1 MKTTADRL
9 VDDYLKRLS
18 HELRDL
24 PRTRRRELVD
34 DIASHIDEAR
44 GGMEAENEVEIR
56 NLLERLGDPAE
67 IAAEERTRHGV
78 GERRAGWREIL
89 TLIGLLVGGFVFVIG
104 WFVALV
110 LLWVSDACDHAGE
123 TRRDAGGA
131 WRPSARGVLGARH
144 RLQRDVCQSGRPGHG
159 SRSRN
164 GVHRRTLS
172 RRTDLRYH
180 ALRDLRRRAV
190 LHDCVPRP
198 PDEATGSCRLRAEPE
213 VRVGRFALPVEV
225 DQAPR
230 VLAPSG
236 R

>member
-110 LLWVSDACDHAGE
+110 LLWVSDAWT
-123 TRRDAGGA
+123 TREKLVGTLVVPGGLLPA
-131 WRPSARGVLGARH
+131 AYLG
-144 RLQRDVCQSGRPGHG
+144 L
-159 SRSRN
+159 
-164 GVHRRTLS
+164 
-172 RRTDLRYH
+172 
-180 ALRDLRRRAV
+180 
-190 LHDCVPRP
+190 
-198 PDEATGSCRLRAEPE
+198 ATGYSETCVSQSDPATGAELGMVCTGGPSLAARIFGITLF
-213 VRVGRFALPVEV
+213 VICVVGPFFTTAFLARRMRRPAAAGYEPS
-225 DQAPR
+225 PR
-230 VLAPSG
+230 SV
-236 R
+236 